1 MVLMLLFSAD
11 EWNMNANF
19 YLLLNFSLSP
29 ISVMYFFFF
38 CTSEYLF
45 VQ

>member
-1 MVLMLLFSAD
+1 MVLMFSAG

-29 ISVMYFFFF
+29 ISVRDFFFS

-45 VQ
+45 VE